1 MEWAARPRFWRMPME
16 NDRGTEETWTDWE
29 GGGRS
34 TQIGMFVGLAVGA
47 GLLLFVLRKL
57 FAPKQTPV
65 EELSDR
71 LSEQAVSLFGDE
83 PLVAGRQLISE
94 KILPE
99 MKPVLR
105 ALLREIEASVAQ
117 GFRRAEHAIDDL

>member
-1 MEWAARPRFWRMPME
+1 MLME

-34 TQIGMFVGLAVGA
+34 TQIGMFIGLAVGA
-47 GLLLFVLRKL
+47 GLLLFVLRRL
-57 FAPKQTPV
+57 LAPKPSPA
-65 EELSDR
+65 EEVSDR
-71 LSEQAVSLFGDE
+71 IAERAISLFGDE
-83 PLVAGRQLISE
+83 PLAAGREILSE

-105 ALLREIEASVAQ
+105 ALLREIELSVAQ
-117 GFRRAEHAIDDL
+117 GFKRAEQAINDL

>member
-1 MEWAARPRFWRMPME
+1 ME

-47 GLLLFVLRKL
+47 GLLLFVLRRL
-57 FAPKQTPV
+57 FAKKPTPA
-65 EELSDR
+65 EEVSDR
-71 LSEQAVSLFGDE
+71 LSEGALSLFGDE
-83 PLVAGRQLISE
+83 RLSAGRDLLTQTL
-94 KILPE
+94 LPE

-105 ALLREIEASVAQ
+105 ALLKEIEASVAQ
-117 GFRRAEHAIDDL
+117 GFKRAERAINDL

>member
-1 MEWAARPRFWRMPME
+1 MLME

-47 GLLLFVLRKL
+47 GLLLLILRKV
-57 FAPKQTPV
+57 FAPKPKPA
-65 EELSDR
+65 
-71 LSEQAVSLFGDE
+71 EQAANRLAGHAAALLGDE
-83 PLVAGRQLISE
+83 PLTAGRDLLSQT
-94 KILPE
+94 ILPE
-99 MKPVLR
+99 MKPMLR

-117 GFRRAEHAIDDL
+117 GFKRAERAIDDI

>member
-1 MEWAARPRFWRMPME
+1 MGWAGGQPWRMLME

-29 GGGRS
+29 GGGRG

-47 GLLLFVLRKL
+47 GLLLFILRRL
-57 FAPKQTPV
+57 FAPKPTPV
-65 EELSDR
+65 EEVSDR
-71 LSEQAVSLFGDE
+71 LSEGALSLFGDE
-83 PLVAGRQLISE
+83 PLAAGRELLSS
-94 KILPE
+94 KVLPE

-117 GFRRAEHAIDDL
+117 GFKRAERAIDDL

>member
-1 MEWAARPRFWRMPME
+1 MGWAAGQLWRMLME

-29 GGGRS
+29 GGGRG

-47 GLLLFVLRKL
+47 GLLAFLLRRV
-57 FAPKQTPV
+57 FAPKPTPA
-65 EELSDR
+65 EEISDR
-71 LSEQAVSLFGDE
+71 LSDGALALFGDE
-83 PLVAGRQLISE
+83 PLAAGRELFSS

-105 ALLREIEASVAQ
+105 ALLSEIEASVAQ
-117 GFRRAEHAIDDL
+117 GFKRAERAIDEL

>member
-1 MEWAARPRFWRMPME
+1 ME

-34 TQIGMFVGLAVGA
+34 TQIGVFVGVALGA
-47 GLLLFVLRKL
+47 GLLLFLLRKM
-57 FAPKQTPV
+57 FAPKPTPV
-65 EELSDR
+65 EEISDR
-71 LSEQAVSLFGDE
+71 LSESALSLFGDE
-83 PLVAGRQLISE
+83 PLAAGRELLNS

-105 ALLREIEASVAQ
+105 ALLREVEASVAQ
-117 GFRRAEHAIDDL
+117 GFKRAERAIEDL

>member
-1 MEWAARPRFWRMPME
+1 MLME

-34 TQIGMFVGLAVGA
+34 TQIGMFIGLAIGA
-47 GLLLFVLRKL
+47 GVIFFILRKL
-57 FAPKQTPV
+57 FAKKPTPV
-65 EELSDR
+65 EEVSDR
-71 LSEQAVSLFGDE
+71 AISLFGDE
-83 PLVAGRQLISE
+83 PLAAGRELLSE

-105 ALLREIEASVAQ
+105 ALLREVEAGVAQ
-117 GFRRAEHAIDDL
+117 GLKRAERAIDDL

>member
-1 MEWAARPRFWRMPME
+1 ME

-47 GLLLFVLRKL
+47 GLLVLILRKL
-57 FAPKQTPV
+57 FGPKKSPA
-65 EELSDR
+65 EEISDR
-71 LSEQAVSLFGDE
+71 VSEQALSLFGDE
-83 PLVAGRQLISE
+83 PFTAGRAILSD

-105 ALLREIEASVAQ
+105 ALLREIEVSVAQ
-117 GFRRAEHAIDDL
+117 GFKRAERAIEDL

>member
-1 MEWAARPRFWRMPME
+1 MLME

-34 TQIGMFVGLAVGA
+34 TQIGMFVGLAIGA
-47 GLLLFVLRKL
+47 GILVLILRKL
-57 FAPKQTPV
+57 FAKKQTPA
-65 EELSDR
+65 EEISDR
-71 LSEQAVSLFGDE
+71 AVSLFGDE
-83 PLVAGRQLISE
+83 PLAAGRELLSE

-105 ALLREIEASVAQ
+105 ALLKEVEAGVAQ
-117 GFRRAEHAIDDL
+117 GLKRAERAIDDL

>member
-1 MEWAARPRFWRMPME
+1 ME

-29 GGGRS
+29 GGGRG
-34 TQIGMFVGLAVGA
+34 TQIGMFIGLAVGA
-47 GLLLFVLRKL
+47 GLLLFVLRKM
-57 FAPKQTPV
+57 FAPKPTPV

-71 LSEQAVSLFGDE
+71 LAERAVSLFGDE
-83 PLVAGRQLISE
+83 PVAAGREFLSE

-117 GFRRAEHAIDDL
+117 GFKRAEQAINDL